1 MPFINTKTNVP
12 VSEAQEESIKDKLG
26 QAISLLP
33 GKSESWLMVGFEPE
47 CRLYFRGSNKEKI
60 AFVEVKIYGKAAKSA
75 CDRLTAAITDILAQE
90 LGIQQVYIK
99 YEEVAVWGFNGSN
112 F

>member
-1 MPFINTKTNVP
+1 MPFINTKTNVT
-12 VSEAQEESIKDKLG
+12 VSKQQEMAVKCRLGEAIR
-26 QAISLLP
+26 LLP

-47 CRLYFRGSNKEKI
+47 QSLYFRGSDSERI
-60 AFVEVKIYGKAAKSA
+60 AFVEVSVYGKLNKSA
-75 CDRLTAAITDILAQE
+75 CDKLTEAIDEILSQE
-90 LGIQQVYIK
+90 LGIQQSYIK